1 MHNNLRTNRL
11 TKGIEKSKVFKIK
24 KNKIKRA
31 ALVYLKIN
39 KYKNII
45 TIPQR
50 YLDTGKKTGI
60 TDDGKGLEL
69 FLGAEDET
77 NPATSFGLN
86 KLQYLCFAPGAAH
99 KTKTWPMEN
108 VAELVYRVVRE
119 TPFKAVLL
127 GSKAEHEKFKII
139 PENEN
144 VINLA
149 GSLTLLKSAK
159 VLKESAGIITN
170 DSGLMHMASALQK
183 PIIAIFGSTTREL
196 GFFPYRSE
204 STVIENEN
212 LWCRPCSHIGRNK
225 CPLGHFKCMKEIT
238 VDRVFKEVK
247 KIFKKI

>member
-1 MHNNLRTNRL
+1 MKILILRLSSIGDILLTTPFIRQVRSKFPKAEIIYIVKKQFADLLRFNPHIDRLIEFDTTGKLKGLYALNLKMQNEKYDLVFDLHNNLRTNRL

-50 YLDTGKKTGI
+50 YLHTGKKTGI

-108 VAELVYRVVRE
+108 VAELVYRVVTE
-119 TPFKAVLL
+119 T
-127 GSKAEHEKFKII
+127 I
-139 PENEN
+139 
-144 VINLA
+144 
-149 GSLTLLKSAK
+149 
-159 VLKESAGIITN
+159 
-170 DSGLMHMASALQK
+170 
-183 PIIAIFGSTTREL
+183 
-196 GFFPYRSE
+196 GF
-204 STVIENEN
+204 
-212 LWCRPCSHIGRNK
+212 
-225 CPLGHFKCMKEIT
+225 
-238 VDRVFKEVK
+238 
-247 KIFKKI
+247 